1 MNISPTPFQPRV
13 LVAPLDWGLG
23 HATRCI
29 PIIRTLLTNG
39 ATVWLAGDG
48 KIGHLLKTEFPEL
61 SFLPLPGYG
70 VTYGRT
76 RMGTLAAL
84 AAQVPKLL
92 YAIQQETRW
101 LQQVVRDFKI
111 DAVISDNRYGLHH
124 PNVFSVF
131 ITHQLLIKTPLH
143 RTNLLLQNLVY
154 RYINRFDAC
163 WVPDAPGNDT
173 LAGML
178 SHPQKLPA
186 VPVTYL
192 GPLSRFS
199 YTMPELTHYLLT
211 LLSGPE
217 PQRTI
222 LEEKLLH
229 QAKLFQNPILL
240 VRGLPGAVGVPKV
253 PYHITIVN
261 HLPAPTLQ
269 KAIAGAQFV
278 ISRCGHSTVMDLM
291 ILQKKCIFIPTPMQ
305 TEQEYLA
312 QHLMQQNFALAIPQQ
327 KFVLRNAVALAD
339 SFPYRFP
346 VVEKTDALKRAVTDL
361 LQQCA
366 LKKEGQLQNTK

>member
-1 MNISPTPFQPRV
+1 MNISPTPHQPRV

-29 PIIRTLLTNG
+29 PIIRTLLTKG

-48 KIGHLLKTEFPEL
+48 KVGYLLKTEFPEL
-61 SFLPLPGYG
+61 SFLSLPGYG
-70 VTYGRT
+70 ITYGHT

-84 AAQVPKLL
+84 ATQVPKLL
-92 YAIQQETRW
+92 RAIQQETRW
-101 LQQVVRDFKI
+101 LQQVVIDHKI

-124 PNVFSVF
+124 LDVFSVF
-131 ITHQLLIKTPLH
+131 ITHQLLIKTPLQ
-143 RTNLLLQNLVY
+143 RADLLLQKWAY

-163 WVPDAPGNDT
+163 WVPDALGNDT
-173 LAGML
+173 LAGIL
-178 SHPQKLPA
+178 AHPKKLPT

-192 GPLSRFS
+192 GPLSRFN
-199 YTMPELTHYLLT
+199 YAMPALTHYILI

-222 LEEKLLH
+222 LEEKLLQ

-261 HLPAPTLQ
+261 HLPTSTLQ

-278 ISRCGHSTVMDLM
+278 ISRCGYSTVMDLM

-327 KFVLRNAVALAD
+327 KFVLKNAVALAD

-346 VVEKTDALKRAVTDL
+346 VVEKGNALQHAVTDL
-361 LQQCA
+361 LQQCS
-366 LKKEGQLQNTK
+366 LKKEGQLQNRK